1 VDIVI
6 EIPESYTIAKQV
18 NQTVKGKTI
27 SYVKA
32 NQSPHAF
39 AWYFGNPEDY
49 NDLLSGK
56 TVGLSSP
63 VSGLIEIEI
72 EDCRLVFGDGAAV
85 RYYDDLKKVPKKH
98 QLYVE
103 FDDSTA
109 IVCTVQM
116 YGGMWAFRDGEF
128 KNLYYLGAKEKP
140 SPLSE
145 KFDKEY
151 FRSLRTED
159 TKKLSAKA
167 FLATQQRIPG
177 LGNGVL
183 QDILYLSGIH
193 PKRKMFD
200 ISDEEYDRLF
210 ESIKD
215 TLRKMA
221 DLGGRDTEK
230 DLFGNPGGYK
240 TYLSKKT
247 LMTPCVKCGHELHK
261 ESFMGG
267 TIYYC
272 EYCQVL

>member
-1 VDIVI
+1 MI
-6 EIPESYTIAKQV
+6 EIPESYTIAKQL

-230 DLFGNPGGYK
+230 DLFGNPVVIK
-240 TYLSKKT
+240 
-247 LMTPCVKCGHELHK
+247 P
-261 ESFMGG
+261 
-267 TIYYC
+267 I
-272 EYCQVL
+272 

>member
-1 VDIVI
+1 VI
-6 EIPESYTIAKQV
+6 EIPESYTIAKQL

-230 DLFGNPGGYK
+230 DLFGNPVVIK
-240 TYLSKKT
+240 
-247 LMTPCVKCGHELHK
+247 P
-261 ESFMGG
+261 
-267 TIYYC
+267 I
-272 EYCQVL
+272 

>member
-1 VDIVI
+1 MDIVI
-6 EIPESYTIAKQV
+6 EIPESYTIAKQL

-230 DLFGNPGGYK
+230 DLFGNPVVIK
-240 TYLSKKT
+240 
-247 LMTPCVKCGHELHK
+247 P
-261 ESFMGG
+261 
-267 TIYYC
+267 I
-272 EYCQVL
+272 

>member
-1 VDIVI
+1 MI

-230 DLFGNPGGYK
+230 DLFGNPVVIK
-240 TYLSKKT
+240 
-247 LMTPCVKCGHELHK
+247 P
-261 ESFMGG
+261 
-267 TIYYC
+267 I
-272 EYCQVL
+272 